1 MQFTINSFLLIV
13 FVCLDSACGAA
24 SPSQNEN
31 SEPDFN
37 TIYEDLYPVRLKW
50 YEIGLNLGIHYR
62 ELNVIKKE
70 NCGDCSICLRE
81 TLIIR
86 FETETPTVND
96 FIKALESVTVDHKEV
111 AKKLKE
117 HA

>member
-1 MQFTINSFLLIV
+1 MI
-13 FVCLDSACGAA
+13 VCLDYACGAA

-31 SEPDFN
+31 SEPDFS
-37 TIYEDLYPVRLKW
+37 TIYEALYPVRLKW

-70 NCGDCSICLRE
+70 NGDCSTCLRE

-86 FETETPTVND
+86 FETETPTWND
-96 FIKALESVTVDHKEV
+96 FIKALENETVGHKEV

>member
-1 MQFTINSFLLIV
+1 MTVV
-13 FVCLDSACGAA
+13 FVLVSACGAA
-24 SPSQNEN
+24 CGIASPSQKQN

-37 TIYEDLYPVRLKW
+37 TIFETLYPARLKW
-50 YEIGLNLGIHYR
+50 YEIGLSLGIHYR

-70 NCGDCSICLRE
+70 SIGDCSVCLRE
-81 TLIIR
+81 TLIIL

-96 FIKALESVTVDHKEV
+96 FVKALENKTVNHKEV

-117 HA
+117 HPL